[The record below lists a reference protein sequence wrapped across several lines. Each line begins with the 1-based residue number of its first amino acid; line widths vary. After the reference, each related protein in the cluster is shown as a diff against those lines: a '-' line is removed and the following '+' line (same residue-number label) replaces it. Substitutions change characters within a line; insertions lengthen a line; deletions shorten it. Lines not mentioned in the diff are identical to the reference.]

1 MHNLGTVPDNV
12 VNVGKFLKAINKIM
26 KPSKNTVIQEP
37 PQKKKKEA
45 SDKRKRAKST
55 GEMSTALAIRTAQLV
70 EPDSMIEA
78 ELPHRK
84 KAWGEKDKRD

>member
-1 MHNLGTVPDNV
+1 
-12 VNVGKFLKAINKIM
+12 M
-26 KPSKNTVIQEP
+26 KPVKNTVIEEP
-37 PQKKKKEA
+37 SQKKKEEA

-78 ELPHRK
+78 EMPRRK